1 MLEFHL
7 FNYVGETINLHKNL
21 QSANERYTR
30 KKSIVNGHCS
40 SFFFIR
46 DNLPTIVDF
55 SRSSLHFDIFSTD
68 HTNDIAIR
76 KVNSR
81 NGLKAAKHEQQQVSR
96 YHRKVRWSL
105 AATRPTNSRVVS
117 SQLTRRI
124 NDRPVV
130 FCTTCRAATCHTV
143 RRLLH

>member
-30 KKSIVNGHCS
+30 KKWIVNGHCS

-46 DNLPTIVDF
+46 DDLPTIVDF

-68 HTNDIAIR
+68 HTNDMAIR

-81 NGLKAAKHEQQQVSR
+81 NGLKATKHEHCSKFLVIIGKCHGAWQR
-96 YHRKVRWSL
+96 L
-105 AATRPTNSRVVS
+105 D
-117 SQLTRRI
+117 RRI
-124 NDRPVV
+124 DAL
-130 FCTTCRAATCHTV
+130 FRASL
-143 RRLLH
+143 RGE